1 MDSPSWSSPS
11 WVILA
16 RSSPSWGLL
25 HHYRKHLTRRS
36 ERGQITIAATA
47 FTAITIIAVAIISS
61 AIDHRHRH
69 HRHRGT
75 HTLPRVVPSIAEL
88 SVSLH
93 SIMTLSGM
101 VSLARHSPCGTLRHD
116 HLHRGTFRHGLQ
128 RGKLEHGLLHRG
140 TLRHGL
146 SVVNTSIMNSPAA
159 YSQS

>member
-16 RSSPSWGLL
+16 RSSSSWGLL

-75 HTLPRVVPSIAEL
+75 RTLPRVVPFIAEL
-88 SVSLH
+88 SGSLH
-93 SIMTLSGM
+93 SIMTLSGI
-101 VSLARHSPCGTLRHD
+101 VSLAWHSPCGTLRHNC
-116 HLHRGTFRHGLQ
+116 LHRGTFRHGLQ

-140 TLRHGL
+140 TLQHGR